1 VRWGVT
7 LGVTLLVLLIIL
19 FELPALRQKP
29 LRDKIAFF
37 SLLLC
42 GWVLAQF
49 DLPNMAGP
57 VTWLNE
63 LFKPWGNLMKK

>member
-1 VRWGVT
+1 MRWGVT
-7 LGVTLLVLLIIL
+7 IGVTVLVILIVL

-42 GWVLAQF
+42 GWALAQF

-57 VTWLNE
+57 ITWLNT
-63 LFKPWGNLMKK
+63 LFKPLGKWMEK